1 MIMDTPSETR
11 LKPRYKQWYAL
22 SVLALGCVLIAF
34 FVYAYA
40 LIVSPPDDP
49 NSALNLAILVAV
61 IGFVALV
68 SQAFLVFTR
77 FISMLGSDE
86 ATIRELRAE
95 LDQLMVLDPL
105 TRVYNR
111 YKFES
116 VIGRELENVRR
127 YGNPLSGVMFDIDD
141 FKSINEAHGY
151 PAGDRLL
158 ADMAAFVKSKLRNTD
173 YMFRWHGGKFII
185 LAPHTDIDHAA
196 QLAEKLRELAGHKL
210 FGGKIRLTLALGVIQ
225 AVDSDTMET
234 FLRRIQSSLTGA
246 KHLGPDRVSVLRYED
261 FPATG

>member
-1 MIMDTPSETR
+1 MDESSETT
-11 LKPRYKQWYAL
+11 LKSRYTHWYVL
-22 SVLALGCVLIAF
+22 GVLALGGVLIAF
-34 FVYAYA
+34 FAYAYA
-40 LIVSPPDDP
+40 LIVSPPEDP
-49 NSALNLAILVAV
+49 NSALNLAILVTV
-61 IGFVALV
+61 IGFVVLV

-77 FISMLGSDE
+77 FISVLGSDE
-86 ATIRELRAE
+86 ATVRELRAE

-116 VIGRELENVRR
+116 VIDRELENVRR
-127 YGNPLSGVMFDIDD
+127 YGNPLSGVMFDIDG

-173 YMFRWHGGKFII
+173 YIFRWHGGKFII
-185 LAPHTDIDHAA
+185 LAPHTDIDHAV

-234 FLRRIQSSLTGA
+234 FLRRLQSALTGA
-246 KHLGPDRVSVLRYED
+246 KHQGPDRVSMVRN
-261 FPATG
+261 